1 MGRRV
6 VLHEQAGRP
15 PTRSSIPAQKK
26 SFIQFDMRPPSTRF
40 TVVVNGSPTSGALD
54 IE

>member
-1 MGRRV
+1 M
-6 VLHEQAGRP
+6 
-15 PTRSSIPAQKK
+15 TSIVDPGTSV

-40 TVVVNGSPTSGALD
+40 TVVVNGSPTSAALD